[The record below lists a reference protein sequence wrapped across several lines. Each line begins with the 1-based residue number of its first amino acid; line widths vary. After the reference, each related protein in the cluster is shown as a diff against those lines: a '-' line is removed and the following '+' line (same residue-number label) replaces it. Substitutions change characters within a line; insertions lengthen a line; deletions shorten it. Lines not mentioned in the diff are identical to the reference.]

1 MTDNST
7 DSRADKAA
15 IEKEVR
21 RTQDEMGETVNK
33 LEEKLNPR
41 DITHS
46 ALGDEGADIA
56 KEAVEVTRHNPVPI
70 ALIAIGVI
78 WLLATSR
85 SPMIRRITDRAAGS
99 GRRSNGKDAG
109 LRPRSA
115 EPAPIGPPPTTGE
128 AYDRRAAERAG
139 I

>member
-1 MTDNST
+1 MTANST
-7 DSRADKAA
+7 DKRAVESA
-15 IEKEVR
+15 IENEVR

-33 LEEKLNPR
+33 LEKKLNPR
-41 DITHS
+41 DITRS
-46 ALGDEGADIA
+46 ALGDDGADIA
-56 KEAVEVTRHNPVPI
+56 KEALEVTRHNPVPV

-85 SPMIRRITDRAAGS
+85 SPMIRRITDRITG
-99 GRRSNGKDAG
+99 GRPRSEGTDPE

-128 AYDRRAAERAG
+128 TYDRRAAQRAG
-139 I
+139 T

>member
-1 MTDNST
+1 MTANST
-7 DSRADKAA
+7 DNRSDEAA
-15 IEKEVR
+15 IENEVR

-41 DITHS
+41 DMARS
-46 ALGDEGADIA
+46 ALGDEGTDIA
-56 KEAVEVTRHNPVPI
+56 KEAVEVTRQNPISV

-85 SPMIRRITDRAAGS
+85 SPMIRRIMDRVTG
-99 GRRSNGKDAG
+99 GRPRSDRSDAG

-115 EPAPIGPPPTTGE
+115 EPAPLRPPT
-128 AYDRRAAERAG
+128 RRVKSSHRTRAEPAE